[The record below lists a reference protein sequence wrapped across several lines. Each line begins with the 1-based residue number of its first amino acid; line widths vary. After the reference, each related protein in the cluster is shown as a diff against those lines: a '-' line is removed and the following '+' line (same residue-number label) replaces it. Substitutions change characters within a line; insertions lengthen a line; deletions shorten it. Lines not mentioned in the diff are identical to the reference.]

1 MGVARVGYG
10 SVSHSQRC
18 GRGTLIT
25 PSFRLF
31 VYIFFGIQFSPCLSP
46 GLDFLGLD
54 STQD

>member
-31 VYIFFGIQFSPCLSP
+31 VYFFFGIQFSPCLSP